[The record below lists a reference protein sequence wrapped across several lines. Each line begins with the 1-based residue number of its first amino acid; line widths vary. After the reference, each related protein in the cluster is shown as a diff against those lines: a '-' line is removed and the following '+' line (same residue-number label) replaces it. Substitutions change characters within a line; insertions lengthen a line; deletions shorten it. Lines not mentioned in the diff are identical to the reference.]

1 MGQLHIV
8 TNFLSNKNKITDVSI
23 ILQLLSFPELLL
35 NSVAQLMV
43 KSVNYDSVGH
53 EFESRYSAL
62 KFIIFNFPKVIKTY
76 FWTNVV
82 QFLNSKPEKV
92 F

>member
-1 MGQLHIV
+1 
-8 TNFLSNKNKITDVSI
+8 
-23 ILQLLSFPELLL
+23 
-35 NSVAQLMV
+35 MV

-92 F
+92 FWF

>member
-8 TNFLSNKNKITDVSI
+8 TNFLSNKNKIIISI

-35 NSVAQLMV
+35 NSIAQSMV